1 MAVHFRCSSCTQ
13 KLHIGDEYIGSLVA
27 CPTCRTKL
35 RVPQESEPESELIDD
50 AGLPAPKDDELEAGL
65 LPESEKID
73 FEELIDMT
81 AMVDIVF
88 FLLIFFL
95 TTAMQTMHSALPM
108 PQPNPQAGGSA
119 AEPTDIESMEGDDD
133 YIKVTIDKTNA
144 IQVAGDYVQGP
155 DELLL
160 KIRALRDEPPHPK
173 KMLVQGHGDATH
185 GTMVMV
191 LDAGYDAGIE
201 SIKMAVSDQ
210 EE

>member
-1 MAVHFRCSSCTQ
+1 MAVHFHCSECGQ
-13 KLHIGDEYIGSLVA
+13 KLHIGDEFAGSLVA
-27 CPTCRTKL
+27 CPTCSTKL
-35 RVPQESEPESELIDD
+35 RVPHESERESLLRDALPESQRE
-50 AGLPAPKDDELEAGL
+50 EVEASL

-73 FEELIDMT
+73 FEDLIDMT

-95 TTAMQTMHSALPM
+95 TTAMQTMHSTLPL
-108 PQPNPQAGGSA
+108 PQPSPQASGTA
-119 AEPTDIESMEGDDD
+119 AEPSDIESLESDED
-133 YIKVTIDKTNA
+133 YIKVTIDKANA
-144 IQVAGDYVQGP
+144 VQVADTYVQGP

-173 KMLVQGHGDATH
+173 KMLVTGHGDASH
-185 GTMVMV
+185 GTLVMV

-201 SIKMAVSDQ
+201 SIRMAVSDQ